1 MRPRIRTIKPEIFQD
16 ERLWDLTVST
26 GLPLLQGFAGL
37 WCFSDREGRFEWRPR
52 ALKNGILPYW
62 DGDFARVLDALERA
76 RFILRYQANSQPFG
90 VVRTFLEHQ
99 VINQREAQSV
109 LPAPPT
115 ETHVHAHGEGNGKE
129 GNGKEGSESDT
140 RAPVSIPEV
149 PGLRSVHP
157 GPLPASKRDQE
168 LDAQALALTTNGQPR
183 YEFTPGWIP
192 GKSNQARGH
201 ELGLTDDEIWARWET
216 SKDRCFPAPFRSDV
230 KQFNR
235 ELAFAAQDKT
245 TNRFKTL
252 SKSERDAFENPG
264 RERRA

>member
-1 MRPRIRTIKPEIFQD
+1 MRPRIRTIKPEVFQD
-16 ERLWDLTVST
+16 ERLWDLSLST

-62 DGDFARVLDALERA
+62 SGDFARVLEVLESG
-76 RFILRYQANSQPFG
+76 RFIARYLVDSSPFG

-109 LPAPPT
+109 LPAPPP

-129 GNGKEGSESDT
+129 GNGKEGSVSDA
-140 RAPVSIPEV
+140 RAPGSLPEV
-149 PGLRSVHP
+149 AGLRIVSP
-157 GPLPASKRDQE
+157 GPLPPSKRDQ
-168 LDAQALALTTNGQPR
+168 ALEAKAFALTTSDLPR
-183 YEFTPGWIP
+183 NEFTPGWAP
-192 GKSNQARGH
+192 GRSNQVRGH
-201 ELGLTDDEIWARWET
+201 ELGLSDEEIWARWET
-216 SKDRCFPAPFRSDV
+216 CKDKYYEAVFRSDV

-245 TNRFKTL
+245 TMRFK
-252 SKSERDAFENPG
+252 SKSERDAFEMPG
-264 RERRA
+264 RERRGA